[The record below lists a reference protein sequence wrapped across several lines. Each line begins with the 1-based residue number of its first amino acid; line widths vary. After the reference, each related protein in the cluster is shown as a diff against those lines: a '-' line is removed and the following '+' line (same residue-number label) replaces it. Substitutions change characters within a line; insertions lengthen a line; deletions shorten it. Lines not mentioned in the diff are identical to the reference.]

1 MDELRITILN
11 RVINE
16 LFQEAD
22 YLIKEGIKLTEKNK
36 KMMTVGLTF
45 SITGLIHAFVTP
57 AAAVALDV
65 VNIFLMAGVFAGHNV
80 NTLNAEVEKV
90 KYFFDYFNSDKEDIV
105 DTLKK
110 EFTSELRIDTYF
122 NGNQIKKI
130 IDNGILNL
138 KKEEIEI
145 FSQIRFNDN
154 QEEYL
159 KNLISKNEK
168 INVINVLDLSK
179 IEASTKNKNYINLG
193 GKNKT
198 LKEIINP
205 PKKFKSMR

>member
-1 MDELRITILN
+1 
-11 RVINE
+11 
-16 LFQEAD
+16 
-22 YLIKEGIKLTEKNK
+22 
-36 KMMTVGLTF
+36 
-45 SITGLIHAFVTP
+45 
-57 AAAVALDV
+57 
-65 VNIFLMAGVFAGHNV
+65 MAGVFAGHNV